1 MQLRWVD
8 TLRGLSVVGYRGT
21 IVVGTHNERWGDE
34 NPKNDRNSPIQVCCG
49 KLGGYGQNRPEEAT
63 KEDIRVIGRTLF
75 WTHQK
80 DLDAP
85 KTLHLSVSPP

>member
-8 TLRGLSVVGYRGT
+8 TLRDLSVVGYRGT

-63 KEDIRVIGRTLF
+63 KEDIRVTEANII
-75 WTHQK
+75 
-80 DLDAP
+80 LDAPERFRRP